1 MALDQV
7 DGAHQDDT
15 PGAGSL
21 HDQFIAWLETGL
33 PQCVDRQRC
42 LVLAAD
48 PRVTTPSMLYFA
60 HNL

>member
-7 DGAHQDDT
+7 DGTDQYDA

-33 PQCVDRQRC
+33 TQCVDGQRC

-48 PRVTTPSMLYFA
+48 PRMTTPSMLYFA
-60 HNL
+60 HD